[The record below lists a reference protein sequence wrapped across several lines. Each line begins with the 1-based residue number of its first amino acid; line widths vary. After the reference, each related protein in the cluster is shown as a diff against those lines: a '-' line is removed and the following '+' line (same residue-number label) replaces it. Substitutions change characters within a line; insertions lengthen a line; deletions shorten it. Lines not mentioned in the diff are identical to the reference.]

1 MRLSLFGRVDD
12 WLAPAP
18 APRRV
23 EALKALPFAHRG
35 LHGPDRP
42 ENSRAAFRAALD
54 AGHGIELDVR
64 LSRDGHAM
72 VFHDAELGRLTGEH
86 GALAERSAAELAG
99 IALKGGAGET
109 IPSLPEVLALI
120 AGRAPLLIELKAPDA
135 RVAPLCLSVFPRAG
149 RLSRPGR
156 RHVVQSG
163 GGPLVRPGTG
173 RGSRA
178 AWSSPRRAGGRRG
191 AWKRRLA
198 LYRARPD
205 FLAYDVRD
213 LPSRFAADA
222 RRRGL
227 PVFTWTC
234 RSAEDEARAKANAD
248 QPIHEYAERVWNGA
262 AR

>member
-135 RVAPLCLSVFPRAG
+135 RVAPLCLSVFRALDGYRGPVGVMSFNPEVGRWFAQHGPRVTRGLVVTEAGRRPPRRMEAPPRALPRPA
-149 RLSRPGR
+149 RLPG
-156 RHVVQSG
+156 
-163 GGPLVRPGTG
+163 L
-173 RGSRA
+173 
-178 AWSSPRRAGGRRG
+178 
-191 AWKRRLA
+191 
-198 LYRARPD
+198 
-205 FLAYDVRD
+205 
-213 LPSRFAADA
+213 
-222 RRRGL
+222 
-227 PVFTWTC
+227 
-234 RSAEDEARAKANAD
+234 
-248 QPIHEYAERVWNGA
+248 
-262 AR
+262 

>member
-23 EALKALPFAHRG
+23 ETLKALPFAHRG

-72 VFHDAELGRLTGEH
+72 VFHDAELSRLTGEH

-109 IPSLPEVLALI
+109 IPSLPDVLALI

-135 RVAPLCLSVFPRAG
+135 RVALLCLSVFRALDGYRGPVGVMSFNPEVGRWFARHGPRVTRGLVVTEAG
-149 RLSRPGR
+149 RR
-156 RHVVQSG
+156 
-163 GGPLVRPGTG
+163 
-173 RGSRA
+173 
-178 AWSSPRRAGGRRG
+178 RRG

-248 QPIHEYAERVWNGA
+248 QVIHEYAERVWNGA